1 MTEEEY
7 KIKYKDKYKTLL
19 AFINDSEIRE
29 ELVRFR
35 NSWEKENPG
44 KAKTKAAPINA
55 FFFQITDE
63 ITDEIPQLVYK
74 NSNGYRKRNGIVSE
88 QFNIAY
94 KYEKEKDEDDPKS
107 ICIYIEKNPP
117 ETRAHIYVALSIKP
131 SAEDQDKK
139 VDIPKY
145 TEEIKKYYKFLNLN
159 YDKEFF
165 HYVVHYNF
173 GSEKFKDKIYHE
185 IYDGDTVDVDEFS
198 EINKFN
204 NVSKVVE
211 LCHIIDDANG
221 TKSEEEISEE
231 VKTAVKALLPYYDY
245 TLGKPN
251 PKAVLKEI
259 APEVQPDKTAE
270 ENTAEE
276 NTSAD
281 ISSTD
286 SPEKSSEAGM
296 EPEISCPFDH
306 NLILYGPPGTGKT
319 YKTVYYAVSI
329 CTGESIEGLHGEKVS
344 YECVKERYDE
354 LENEGRICF
363 TTFHQSY
370 NYEDFVEGIRPVLN
384 GKSPEGK
391 PNEEPN
397 GKTKEELNK
406 KSNEKPEEN
415 TEPQSLNYKVEAGI
429 FKKFCEE
436 AAKHKEKN
444 YVFIIDEIN
453 RGNVSEIFG
462 ELMTLIETSKR
473 DTASVV
479 LPNSRESF
487 TVPSNVY
494 IIGTMNTA
502 DRSLTAL
509 DAALRRR
516 FSFEEIMPEPE
527 MLREMKADSVLYEDV
542 GSQTGKVD
550 VVKILETINKRIEF
564 LLDRDHTIGHAYFN
578 EMCGENATMENLE
591 KVFRNKIFPLLQ
603 EYFFDDYGKIHMILG
618 DNGKPSKYQFVQKKY
633 LTKNDS
639 ANENEYRNPFMEDY
653 DRNGYAEDIYELPE
667 VRYEINWEAFQHP
680 VSYVCIYQKYAE
692 TLAEN

>member
-1 MTEEEY
+1 MGF
-7 KIKYKDKYKTLL
+7 KYKK
-19 AFINDSEIRE
+19 
-29 ELVRFR
+29 
-35 NSWEKENPG
+35 
-44 KAKTKAAPINA
+44 
-55 FFFQITDE
+55 QTDE
-63 ITDEIPQLVYK
+63 
-74 NSNGYRKRNGIVSE
+74 R
-88 QFNIAY
+88 
-94 KYEKEKDEDDPKS
+94 DPKS

-117 ETRAHIYVALSIKP
+117 ETRACIYVSLSIRP
-131 SAEDQDKK
+131 SAMDKNKK
-139 VDIPKY
+139 VNIPKY
-145 TEEIKKYYKFLNLN
+145 KKEIEKYYKFLDLN

-165 HYVVHYNF
+165 HYVVNYNS
-173 GSEKFKDKIYHE
+173 GSEKCNAKIHHE
-185 IYDGDTVDVDEFS
+185 IYDGDTVDVEEFS
-198 EINKFN
+198 EINRLN
-204 NVSKVVE
+204 NVNKVIE

-231 VKTAVKALLPYYDY
+231 VKTAVKKLLPYYDY

-251 PKAVLKEI
+251 SKAVLKESSPEI
-259 APEVQPDKTAE
+259 PEVQPDKPAE
-270 ENTAEE
+270 ENASQD
-276 NTSAD
+276 TSQAD
-281 ISSTD
+281 SA
-286 SPEKSSEAGM
+286 EKSAEKSAESEFA
-296 EPEISCPFDH
+296 CPFDH

-319 YKTVYYAVSI
+319 YKTVYYALSI
-329 CTGESIEGLHGEKVS
+329 CTGASIEEVLRGEHLG
-344 YECVKERYDE
+344 YEDVKKEYDE

-384 GKSPEGK
+384 EKSSEEK

-397 GKTKEELNK
+397 EEPNKEPHGKLNEELN
-406 KSNEKPEEN
+406 EKPSEKLEEN
-415 TEPQSLNYKVEAGI
+415 TAAQSLKYKVEAGI

-436 AAKHKEKN
+436 AAKNKKKN

-473 DTASVV
+473 DTASVI
-479 LPNSRESF
+479 LPNSREPF

-527 MLREMKADSVLYEDV
+527 MLREMKADSVLYEDID
-542 GSQTGKVD
+542 GQTGKVD

-653 DRNGYAEDIYELPE
+653 DRTGYAEDIYELPE
-667 VRYEINWEAFQHP
+667 IRYEINWEAFQYP
-680 VSYVCIYQKYAE
+680 ASYVCIYQKYAE

>member
-1 MTEEEY
+1 MAEDEY
-7 KIKYKDKYKTLL
+7 KIKHNEKYKDKYKTLL
-19 AFINDSEIRE
+19 VFVNDSDARKELVDYNKKYHDEWDKKKEKPKDVIEPINGQLYQIINDIKKEIPGFECSNYNRYKESVGIRE
-29 ELVRFR
+29 KFD
-35 NSWEKENPG
+35 
-44 KAKTKAAPINA
+44 
-55 FFFQITDE
+55 IT
-63 ITDEIPQLVYK
+63 
-74 NSNGYRKRNGIVSE
+74 
-88 QFNIAY
+88 F
-94 KYEKEKDEDDPKS
+94 KYEKQKKEKEPKS

-117 ETRAHIYVALSIKP
+117 ETRARIYVFLSINPMAK
-131 SAEDQDKK
+131 DRKK
-139 VDIPKY
+139 VD
-145 TEEIKKYYKFLNLN
+145 EYYRFLDLK
-159 YDKEFF
+159 YDKSFF
-165 HYVVHYNF
+165 QYVVHYNS
-173 GSEKFKDKIYHE
+173 GNEKFTKHIYHE
-185 IYDGDTVDVDEFS
+185 IYNEDIVDV
-198 EINKFN
+198 NKYDN
-204 NVSKVVE
+204 KNQVIE

-231 VKTAVKALLPYYDY
+231 VKTAVKKLLPYYDY

-251 PKAVLKEI
+251 PKAVLKES

-281 ISSTD
+281 ISSAD

-329 CTGESIEGLHGEKVS
+329 CTGESVEGLHGEKVS

-370 NYEDFVEGIRPVLN
+370 NYEDFVEGIRPVWN

-391 PNEEPN
+391 P
-397 GKTKEELNK
+397 
-406 KSNEKPEEN
+406 NEKPEEN
-415 TEPQSLNYKVEAGI
+415 TEPQSLKYKVEAGI

-473 DTASVV
+473 DTASVI

-494 IIGTMNTA
+494 LIGTMNTA

>member
-19 AFINDSEIRE
+19 AFVNDSEDRKELVECNKKYYSEWKNNASEESKEKEPINGQIRQIIKGFKEEISEFDFYNYNGYKDDGKPIRE
-29 ELVRFR
+29 R
-35 NSWEKENPG
+35 
-44 KAKTKAAPINA
+44 IDMA
-55 FFFQITDE
+55 FKYIKQ
-63 ITDEIPQLVYK
+63 
-74 NSNGYRKRNGIVSE
+74 KR
-88 QFNIAY
+88 
-94 KYEKEKDEDDPKS
+94 DPKS

-117 ETRAHIYVALSIKP
+117 ETRARIYVFLSINPTIK
-131 SAEDQDKK
+131 DK
-139 VDIPKY
+139 I
-145 TEEIKKYYKFLNLN
+145 EIKKYYKFLELN
-159 YDKEFF
+159 YDKSFF
-165 HYVVHYNF
+165 QYVVHYN
-173 GSEKFKDKIYHE
+173 SNNEKFLKHIYHE
-185 IYDGDTVDVDEFS
+185 IYNEDIVDV
-198 EINKFN
+198 NKYDN
-204 NVSKVVE
+204 ANQIIE

-231 VKTAVKALLPYYDY
+231 VKTAVKKLLPYYDY

-542 GSQTGKVD
+542 DGQTGKVD
-550 VVKILETINKRIEF
+550 MAKILETINKRIEF

>member
-1 MTEEEY
+1 MTEAEY

-19 AFINDSEIRE
+19 AFVNDSEIRE
-29 ELVRFR
+29 ELVKFR

-44 KAKTKAAPINA
+44 RSKTKAAPINA

-63 ITDEIPQLVYK
+63 IIEELPQLVYN
-74 NSNGYRKRNGIVSE
+74 NSNGYRKWNGIVSE
-88 QFNIAY
+88 QFNVVY
-94 KYEKEKDEDDPKS
+94 KYEKEKEEDDPKS

-117 ETRAHIYVALSIKP
+117 ETRACIYVSLSIRP
-131 SAEDQDKK
+131 SVMDKDKK
-139 VDIPKY
+139 VNIPKY
-145 TEEIKKYYKFLNLN
+145 KEEIKKYYKFLELN

-165 HYVVHYNF
+165 HYVVNYNS
-173 GSEKFKDKIYHE
+173 GSEKCNAKIHHE
-185 IYDGDTVDVDEFS
+185 IYDGDTVNVDEFS
-198 EINKFN
+198 KINRLN
-204 NVSKVVE
+204 NVDKVIE

-231 VKTAVKALLPYYDY
+231 VKTAVKKLLPYYDY
-245 TLGKPN
+245 TLGKLN
-251 PKAVLKEI
+251 PKAVLKGST
-259 APEVQPDKTAE
+259 PEVQPDKTAE
-270 ENTAEE
+270 ENA
-276 NTSAD
+276 SQD
-281 ISSTD
+281 ISQAD
-286 SPEKSSEAGM
+286 SPEKSSEAGL
-296 EPEISCPFDH
+296 EPAFSCPFDH

-329 CTGESIEGLHGEKVS
+329 CTGESIEDLHGDNGC
-344 YECVKERYDE
+344 YENVKAVYDDM
-354 LENEGRICF
+354 ENQGRICF

-384 GKSPEGK
+384 GKSSEGK
-391 PNEEPN
+391 PNEGPN
-397 GKTKEELNK
+397 GKPNEELNK
-406 KSNEKPEEN
+406 KTNEKPEEN
-415 TEPQSLNYKVEAGI
+415 TAAQSLNYKVEAGI

-542 GSQTGKVD
+542 DGQTGKVD

-603 EYFFDDYGKIHMILG
+603 EYFFDDYGKIYMILG

-653 DRNGYAEDIYELPE
+653 DRTGYAEDIYELPG
-667 VRYEINWEAFQHP
+667 VRYEINWEAFQYP

>member
-1 MTEEEY
+1 MAEDEY
-7 KIKYKDKYKTLL
+7 KIKHNEKYKDKYKTLL
-19 AFINDSEIRE
+19 VFVNDSDARKELVDYNKKYHDEWDKKKEKPKDVIEPINGQLYQIINDIKKEIPGFECSNYNRYKESVGIRE
-29 ELVRFR
+29 KFD
-35 NSWEKENPG
+35 
-44 KAKTKAAPINA
+44 
-55 FFFQITDE
+55 IT
-63 ITDEIPQLVYK
+63 
-74 NSNGYRKRNGIVSE
+74 
-88 QFNIAY
+88 F
-94 KYEKEKDEDDPKS
+94 KYEKQKKEKEPKS

-117 ETRAHIYVALSIKP
+117 ETRARIYVFLSINPMAK
-131 SAEDQDKK
+131 DRKK
-139 VDIPKY
+139 VD
-145 TEEIKKYYKFLNLN
+145 EYYRFLDLK
-159 YDKEFF
+159 YDKSFF
-165 HYVVHYNF
+165 QYVVHYNS
-173 GSEKFKDKIYHE
+173 GNEKFTKHIYHE
-185 IYDGDTVDVDEFS
+185 IYDEDIVDV
-198 EINKFN
+198 NKYDN
-204 NVSKVVE
+204 KSQVIE

-231 VKTAVKALLPYYDY
+231 VKTAVKKLLPYYDY

-251 PKAVLKEI
+251 PKAVLKEST
-259 APEVQPDKTAE
+259 PEVQPDKTAE

-281 ISSTD
+281 ISSID
-286 SPEKSSEAGM
+286 SPEKSSEAGL
-296 EPEISCPFDH
+296 EPAFSCPFDH

-329 CTGESIEGLHGEKVS
+329 CTGESLEESLHGEYMG
-344 YECVKERYDE
+344 YEDVKKGYDE

-397 GKTKEELNK
+397 GKMKEELNK
-406 KSNEKPEEN
+406 KPNEKPNEKPEEN
-415 TEPQSLNYKVEAGI
+415 TEHQSLKYKVEAGI

-473 DTASVV
+473 DTASVI

-494 IIGTMNTA
+494 LIGTMNTA

-542 GSQTGKVD
+542 DGQTGKVD

-653 DRNGYAEDIYELPE
+653 DRTGYAEDIYELPE